1 MPKLNHLRLLGNKQL
16 AEIAKVKFNIG
27 FGKKEEDEE
36 EPVVPN
42 YVPMAQRLEMN
53 YSQFVVDR
61 QERQINR
68 DTSIRVPA
76 NIEFVRISF
85 LDQFVLDQFFT
96 QWVNDFGLEAVSVSN
111 FGKEVLFAVIDKE
124 KFKHFTESVLQF
136 TRRWLLHDERAQYS
150 NKITFIDSFKLLTSA
165 DILRFDIQHAGEV
178 VVLNTLDFQLLSLRL
193 QQALLNSIG
202 QFLTENNVN
211 FTIDG
216 ANNRIELFGATPE
229 IIQQIADNFDIV
241 ESITCSLSSVVR
253 PSTFNIAKREYGFRI
268 QNANEDLPLIG
279 ILDTGISMQTPLADI
294 TLQDTSF
301 TLAGNPLTD
310 VAGGWHLH
318 GHGTGVAALAALGRE
333 NHLNE
338 FKGEVRADAKLLS
351 LKLSDTG
358 SGYLSEARIIEML
371 YDAKAKYPELSIFVL
386 TTCYNSPKAV
396 NEAFSSYT
404 YLLDKFA
411 YETDSLIFICTA
423 NNNDAVNE
431 NSSYDLHYFENP
443 HTNLST
449 PSDSLNNVTVGGA
462 AENLRTGAFLGCSP
476 GREYPT
482 LFTRKGHVDLS
493 LVLSAKKSNNRYF
506 KPDVIDC
513 SGDFIEQRGYLDYG
527 DDTAINILS
536 ANPAHGF
543 IKECGTSY
551 AAPLTAN
558 VAAKIKGKYPDLRMQ
573 TIKALIVNGA
583 SFDNIKTGKEF
594 DKIIHRIAG
603 NGFVNTERSLFSS
616 EGSPTLILEDTIEN
630 DKMKIYP
637 VYFPQYLIEEA
648 LGRSSGILKC
658 TATLCFSFKPIQHNQ
673 LSYNPIHMAFGFFRD
688 HTGDQINAKK
698 KDCDSHIK
706 STLNWSQSGRHKS
719 KPVPYSNCQKMDFL
733 IDVRNLTE
741 ENCTLKLAVQSRLT
755 AQLLQSD
762 LALYPSEYPFSL
774 VINIEEN
781 FKFETGRLYDELKL
795 INELEVIAD
804 ASAEAILE
812 A

>member
-1 MPKLNHLRLLGNKQL
+1 MPKLNHLRLLGHKQL
-16 AEIAKVKFNIG
+16 AETTKVKFNFG
-27 FGKKEEDEE
+27 FGEKEVDE

-42 YVPMAQRLEMN
+42 YIPMAQRLEACRA
-53 YSQFVVDR
+53 QFAVDR
-61 QERQINR
+61 NERQAKR
-68 DTSIRVPA
+68 DTSIDVPA
-76 NIEFVRISF
+76 NIEFIRISF
-85 LDQFVLDQFFT
+85 LDQFVLSDFFS
-96 QWVNDFGLEAVSVSN
+96 QWFNDFGLEAVSVSN
-111 FGKEVLFAVIDKE
+111 FGKEVLFAVIEKH
-124 KFKHFTESVLQF
+124 KFKNFTESVLQF
-136 TRRWLLHDERAQYS
+136 AQRWLMNDEGATFS
-150 NKITFIDSFKLLTSA
+150 NKITYINNFKLLTSS
-165 DILRFDIQHAGEV
+165 DILRFDIKQTGEV
-178 VVLNTLDFQLLSLRL
+178 VVLNTVDLPLDFKI
-193 QQALLNSIG
+193 QQALLNAIEL
-202 QFLTENNVN
+202 FLKGNDVTFSVDRE
-211 FTIDG
+211 
-216 ANNRIELFGATPE
+216 NNRIEIFGASPE
-229 IIQQIADNFDIV
+229 IIQKIADNFDIV

-253 PSTFNIAKREYGFRI
+253 PSNFNVIKREYGFRI
-268 QNANEDLPLIG
+268 LNANEDLPLIG
-279 ILDTGISMQTPLADI
+279 ILDTGISMQTPLAEI

-310 VAGGWHLH
+310 TAGGRLLH

-338 FKGEVRADAKLLS
+338 FNGEVRADAKLLS

-371 YDAKAKYPELSIFVL
+371 YAAKAKYPELTIFVL

-423 NNNDAVNE
+423 NNNDAVNK
-431 NSSYDLHYFENP
+431 NSTYDLHYFDNP

-513 SGDFIEQRGYLDYG
+513 SGDLIEKRAYLDYD
-527 DDTAINILS
+527 DDTAMHILS

-543 IKECGTSY
+543 IKECGTSFS
-551 AAPLTAN
+551 APLTAN
-558 VAAKIKGKYPDLRMQ
+558 IAAKIKGKYPDLKMQ

-583 SFDNIKTGKEF
+583 SMENIKTSIRLK
-594 DKIIHRIAG
+594 KLIHRIAG
-603 NGFVNTERSLFSS
+603 NGFVDVERSLFSS
-616 EGSPTLILEDTIEN
+616 EGSPTLILEDKIEN

-637 VYFPQYLIEEA
+637 VHFPQYLIEET
-648 LGRSSGILKC
+648 LGRSQGILKC
-658 TATLCFSFKPIQHNQ
+658 SATLCFSFKPIQHNQ

-688 HTGDQINAKK
+688 QTGNQINAPGKRIN
-698 KDCDSHIK
+698 SLIK
-706 STLNWSQSGRHKS
+706 SNMKWSQSGRYKS
-719 KPVPYSNCQKMDFL
+719 KPIPYSNCQKMDFW
-733 IDVRNLTE
+733 IDVKNLTE

-762 LALYPSEYPFSL
+762 LARYPTEYPFSL

-781 FKFETGRLYDELKL
+781 FKLQTGRLYEELVL

-804 ASAEAILE
+804 ASADAVLE

>member
-1 MPKLNHLRLLGNKQL
+1 MSKLNHLRLLGNKQL
-16 AEIAKVKFNIG
+16 SEITKVKFNFG
-27 FGKKEEDEE
+27 FGEKEEEE
-36 EPVVPN
+36 EPVKPN
-42 YVPMAQRLEMN
+42 YVPMAQRLEAC
-53 YSQFVVDR
+53 STLFTVDR
-61 QERQINR
+61 RERQANR

-76 NIEFVRISF
+76 NIEFIRISF
-85 LDQFVLDQFFT
+85 LDQFILSDFFN
-96 QWVNDFGLEAVSVSN
+96 QWFAQFGLEALSVSN

-124 KFKHFTESVLQF
+124 KFKNFSESVLQF
-136 TRRWLLHDERAQYS
+136 TRRWLLQDVQAKYS
-150 NKITFIDSFKLLTSA
+150 PKITFIDSFKLLTSA
-165 DILRFDIQHAGEV
+165 DILRFDIQQTGEV
-178 VVLNTLDFQLLSLRL
+178 VVINTLDFQLLDLRL
-193 QQALLNSIG
+193 QQALLNSIEL
-202 QFLTENNVN
+202 FLKENNVN
-211 FTIDG
+211 FAVDRE
-216 ANNRIELFGATPE
+216 NNRIELFGATPE
-229 IIQQIADNFDIV
+229 LIQQIADNFDIV

-253 PSTFNIAKREYGFRI
+253 PSTFNVAKREYGFRI
-268 QNANEDLPLIG
+268 LNATEDLPLIG
-279 ILDTGISMQTPLADI
+279 ILDTGISMETPLADI
-294 TLQDTSF
+294 TLKDTSF
-301 TLAGNPLTD
+301 TLAGNPLIDT
-310 VAGGWHLH
+310 AGGRHLH
-318 GHGTGVAALAALGRE
+318 GHGTGVAAMAALGRE
-333 NHLNE
+333 NHQNE
-338 FKGEVRADAKLLS
+338 FNGEVRADAKLLS

-371 YDAKAKYPELSIFVL
+371 YTAKAKYPELSIFVL
-386 TTCYNSPKAV
+386 TTCYNAPKAV

-423 NNNDAVNE
+423 NNNEAVNE
-431 NSSYDLHYFENP
+431 NRVYDLHYFENP

-449 PSDSLNNVTVGGA
+449 PSDSLNNVSIGGA
-462 AENLRTGAFLGCSP
+462 AENLRVGAFLGCSP

-493 LVLSAKKSNNRYF
+493 LVLTRTKSNNRYF

-513 SGDFIEQRGYLDYG
+513 GGDIIEKRGYLDYH
-527 DDTAINILS
+527 DDASMHILS

-558 VAAKIKGKYPDLRMQ
+558 IAAKIKKQYPELRMQ

-583 SFDNIKTGKEF
+583 SMDKIKTSIKLQ
-594 DKIIHRIAG
+594 KLIHRIAG
-603 NGFVNTERSLFSS
+603 NGYVDIERSLYSS
-616 EGSPTLILEDTIEN
+616 EGSPTLILEDKIEN

-637 VYFPQYLIEEA
+637 VHFPQYLIEEA

-658 TATLCFSFKPIQHNQ
+658 SATLCFNFKPIQHNQ

-719 KPVPYSNCQKMDFL
+719 KPIPYSNFQKMDFL
-733 IDVRNLTE
+733 IDVKNLTE
-741 ENCTLKLAVQSRLT
+741 ESCTLKLAVQSRLT

-762 LALYPSEYPFSL
+762 LAHYPTEYPFSL

-781 FKFETGRLYDELKL
+781 FKLQTGRLYEELML
-795 INELEVIAD
+795 INELEVMAN
-804 ASAEAILE
+804 ASAEAVLE